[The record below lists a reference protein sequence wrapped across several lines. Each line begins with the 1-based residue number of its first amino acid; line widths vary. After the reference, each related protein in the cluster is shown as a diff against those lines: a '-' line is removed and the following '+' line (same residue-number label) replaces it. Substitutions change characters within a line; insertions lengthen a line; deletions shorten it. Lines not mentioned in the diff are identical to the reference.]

1 MPATSDV
8 GAGHARE
15 PSHVGAGHARD
26 SSHVRAGQTR
36 EPSHVGAGHARD
48 RRTRLRTPLLA
59 LLTLAACACHGADPP
74 ADSLPVAARGAYAA
88 AFSADGTHAVVA
100 ALTQGASLWDLS
112 TRQRRFEW
120 NHRKDTRSTITAVA
134 FSPEGNVAITVE
146 GATLVLWDARKG
158 EALRYFSAPAE
169 VQAVALSRGGAL
181 ALLGL
186 QDGTALLMDAN
197 AGGVKRRFAHD
208 GEVLAVALDP
218 TGRRALTGSADG
230 NARLW
235 DTDAGTAL
243 HRWNYGAP
251 VEVVAISAD
260 ATRSFSAARNGKA
273 DMHDTDSGHVLGD
286 VSPSAARRARG
297 AGYTAGAFT
306 ADGASLLLG
315 TVGGRVVL
323 FDTTSSRLLENW
335 KLPRDGSTRAAG
347 SRVIALGAAGGNP
360 LAASGDGV
368 IHLLQRPSAR

>member
-1 MPATSDV
+1 MDTHPGRAH
-8 GAGHARE
+8 GALLHR
-15 PSHVGAGHARD
+15 PSPVGAGHARD
-26 SSHVRAGQTR
+26 SS
-36 EPSHVGAGHARD
+36 PVGAGHARD
-48 RRTRLRTPLLA
+48 RRARLHATLLA
-59 LLTLAACACHGADPP
+59 LLTLAACACYSAEPP

-100 ALTQGASLWDLS
+100 ALTQGASLWDLG
-112 TRQRRFEW
+112 TRQRRFDW
-120 NHRKDTRSTITAVA
+120 NHRNGTRSTITAVA
-134 FSPEGNVAITVE
+134 FSPEGNVALTVE

-158 EALRYFSAPAE
+158 EALRYFSAPSE
-169 VQAVALSRGGAL
+169 VQAVALSGGGKL

-208 GEVLAVALDP
+208 AEVLAVALDP

-230 NARLW
+230 SARLW

-273 DMHDTDSGHVLGD
+273 DMHDTESGQVLGD
-286 VSPSAARRARG
+286 LSPSAARRARG

-306 ADGASLLLG
+306 ADGAALLLG
-315 TVGGRVVL
+315 TVDGRVML
-323 FDTTSSRLLENW
+323 YDTGSNRLLENW
-335 KLPRDGSTRAAG
+335 KLPRDGKTRAAG
-347 SRVIALGAAGGNP
+347 SRVIALGVAGGDP
-360 LAASGDGV
+360 LAASGDGL
-368 IHLLQRPSAR
+368 IHRLQRPSAR